1 MERLGCTEKQLYE
14 EYSVET
20 IAQFET
26 YFEIQRKVEEIEEQK
41 AKTEAR
47 IPAPRSPHFPRG
59 GLR

>member
-26 YFEIQRKVEEIEEQK
+26 YFEIQRRVEEIEEQK
-41 AKTEAR
+41 ARTEAR
-47 IPAPRSPHFPRG
+47 IPAPRSPHFPRR